1 MMTVLLSAKTKL
13 PQPLSDSVNRKRL
26 HDKLHNGGFKK
37 VTILRAPAGY
47 GKTTLISQWLKTLQ
61 HDQVAYLAIDP
72 ADNDSSRFWSYVF
85 HAVSIASQSD
95 INQTLAPLLL
105 ASDNAGNDFLIES
118 FIHEVMSTEKPL
130 HIVFDDYHLI
140 ENAVIHQMMTKL
152 IEQSP
157 EHVHFYISTRTELQL
172 PIAKWHAKQWVYEL
186 DASQLRFTS
195 QELQQF
201 YSLKNVPLPDQD
213 ELNLLLEKTEG
224 WIAGLQL
231 ACLTPTHGFPANWS
245 DTSRS
250 TIFDFLLQEIMVP
263 LPTSTQEFLLRTSLI
278 NELEPSICNEL
289 TNRTD
294 SYQLLEALMEKG
306 LFIIR
311 LQSNTPVFRFH
322 HLFAEALRSEVK
334 RRLTADEVAIL
345 IEETAA
351 VLYKR
356 GDITAA
362 IELSLE
368 YGLYDRAMSW
378 ITEHLVSIFTSG
390 RISTFLR
397 WLNHLRRHHHAV
409 PYEFLVIGVIASM
422 SSLDTSTS
430 NSLIQEL
437 EIREITDQWMEKEEN
452 AAMVFLYEHAKAMA
466 IVSAGG
472 DLHAAR
478 AIVEKQ
484 FVNRNIPSRWDKVH
498 MRFNIFEYKLLRT
511 SIGSKGKM
519 PSMDDGIAIIEILR
533 KPFYQST
540 GIAAYSYGTSAE
552 SLYERNLLEYAKGE
566 LAVAM
571 QQGHELQ
578 DPGLFIPMYVLQSKI
593 YIAEKKITSALAL
606 LTQAKELVTERHWLT
621 TLSIMQAACHIA
633 HGDIANAEKE
643 LQAAKS
649 SHPFWMLV
657 YARLLLAKQQPD
669 SALVILI
676 QTKTKALQ
684 EMQIATIIE
693 ATVLEAIC
701 HQRRGDTETALT
713 TLQEALKAAAPYYY
727 IRTFLDEEE
736 IYPLLNKIRQL
747 HKKDKRLQSSI
758 STHFLDHFQ
767 IIESTL
773 EENQVH
779 HLLTPREQE
788 VYNLL
793 ADGIT
798 NREIAEQLF
807 LSEGTVRVYLTS
819 IYSKIGVDSRSKAI
833 LLKYK

>member
-1 MMTVLLSAKTKL
+1 MTTVLLAAKTTL
-13 PQPLSDSVNRKRL
+13 PQPLSDSVNRTRL
-26 HDKLHNGGFKK
+26 HNKFHNGIFKK

-47 GKTTLISQWLKTLQ
+47 GKTTLLSQWLKTLQ
-61 HDQVAYLAIDP
+61 HDQIAYLAIDP
-72 ADNDSSRFWSYVF
+72 SDNDSSRFWAYVF
-85 HAVSIASQSD
+85 HAVSKACQLD
-95 INQTLAPLLL
+95 IDQALAPLLH

-118 FIHEVMSTEKPL
+118 FIHEMMGTDKLL

-157 EHVHFYISTRTELQL
+157 EHVHLYISTRTELHL

-186 DASQLRFTS
+186 DASQLRFTR

-201 YSLKNVPLPDQD
+201 YSMKNLPLPDQAQ
-213 ELNLLLEKTEG
+213 LGLMLKKTEG

-231 ACLTPTHGFPANWS
+231 ACLTPNHGFPEDWA

-278 NELEPSICNEL
+278 RELEPSLCNEL

-294 SYQLLEALMEKG
+294 SYQLLESLVEKG

-311 LQSNTPVFRFH
+311 LQSNTPVFRYH
-322 HLFAEALRSEVK
+322 HLFAEALRSEIK
-334 RRLTADEVAIL
+334 RRLMADEVSIL
-345 IEETAA
+345 IEETAF

-362 IELSLE
+362 IELSLQ
-368 YGLYDRAMSW
+368 YSLYDVAVSW
-378 ITEHLVSIFTSG
+378 ISEHLVSFFTSG

-397 WLNHLRRHHHAV
+397 WLHQLRAHHDAV

-422 SSLDTSTS
+422 SSLDTDTA
-430 NSLIQEL
+430 NSLMQEL
-437 EIREITDQWMEKEEN
+437 ETREITDQWMQKEEH
-452 AAMVFLYEHAKAMA
+452 AALVFLYEHAKAMA

-472 DLHAAR
+472 DLQTAK

-484 FVNRNIPSRWDKVH
+484 LNNGDIPSRWDKVH

-519 PSMDDGIAIIEILR
+519 PSMEDGIAIAEIFR
-533 KPFYQST
+533 KPFYQT
-540 GIAAYSYGTSAE
+540 RGIAAYSYGTSAE
-552 SLYERNLLEYAKGE
+552 SLYERNLLDYAKGE

-578 DPGLFIPMYVLQSKI
+578 DPGIFIPMYVLQSKI
-593 YIAEKKITSALAL
+593 YVAEKKITSALAL
-606 LTQAKELVTERHWLT
+606 LTQAKELVTEKHWLT

-633 HGDIANAEKE
+633 DGDIVNAEKE
-643 LQAAKS
+643 LQAEKS

-657 YARLLLAKQQPD
+657 HARLLLTKQLPD
-669 SALVILI
+669 NALAILI

-701 HQRRGDTETALT
+701 HQRLGDTETALT

-736 IYPLLNKIRQL
+736 IYPLLNKIRHL
-747 HKKDKRLQSSI
+747 HKKDERLQSSI
-758 STHFLDHFQ
+758 STHYLDHFQ

-779 HLLTPREQE
+779 HLLTPREKE